1 MKKLNLLIVVFLF
14 SSSALFSKSI
24 DVTHAMQVAQNFY
37 KQMTGQTVVMTLA
50 YQSTNDNIINGV
62 PIGEPLYYAFNATD
76 NGGFVMVSAED
87 LVKPIIGYNTQGRFV
102 MQNAPPVISD
112 WFVKYNKQIAYAKV
126 NMTTTTQAVTD
137 LWSNYSR
144 DPSHV
149 TKQLRT
155 GGAVGPLLTTT
166 WDQPYPYNADCPADA
181 SAPSENNGR
190 VLTGCGATAMSQ
202 IMRYWSYPP
211 QGTGTNSYQSNYGI
225 LTVDFG
231 STTYNWANMPN
242 SVTGYN
248 ADVAT
253 IMYDAGVAVD
263 MMYGPTES
271 SSYILPGTGIPASCE
286 AAYTTYFGYDAN
298 MIQGLDRGNYPVEAD
313 WINLIDGEMA
323 ASRPIQYAGSGSS
336 GGHTFVLD
344 GSDGN
349 GNYHINWGWS
359 GIDNGYYSVDAL
371 IPAPYSNGNFSN
383 GEEMVIGIQPPNTT
397 IVSSGIDLYTA
408 TTVTPDPIP
417 FLTTFTVSAEA
428 INNGSSNFTGVYC
441 AALFDATGTFIRYI
455 GDILST
461 TGLQPNYYNTLTFN
475 DTATGVTA
483 PGTYTIGIY
492 YAPTGATT
500 WSLVGQSSYT
510 NPITVTVEGANDPG
524 IALYSDI
531 VPTPTTFTQGLPAS
545 VNVNLT
551 NDGTSTYYGQYE
563 AVLLDLQGNYVETIG
578 TYTESQGLQVNYD
591 YISPYITFSTSSI
604 TAPEGEYILAIGEEA
619 QGTSSWYYCGGQNY
633 PNPVLINVVNSTIN
647 ILAVQNV
654 SADALKVYP
663 NPATNTVYIDA
674 GDLRGSYTLTIFN
687 TLGQQM
693 SENTGVLN
701 GQKLSSDV
709 SSYDPGLYTIQLK
722 TESGTLNSRVV
733 IK

>member
-1 MKKLNLLIVVFLF
+1 
-14 SSSALFSKSI
+14 
-24 DVTHAMQVAQNFY
+24 
-37 KQMTGQTVVMTLA
+37 
-50 YQSTNDNIINGV
+50 
-62 PIGEPLYYAFNATD
+62 
-76 NGGFVMVSAED
+76 
-87 LVKPIIGYNTQGRFV
+87 
-102 MQNAPPVISD
+102 
-112 WFVKYNKQIAYAKV
+112 
-126 NMTTTTQAVTD
+126 
-137 LWSNYSR
+137 
-144 DPSHV
+144 
-149 TKQLRT
+149 
-155 GGAVGPLLTTT
+155 
-166 WDQPYPYNADCPADA
+166 
-181 SAPSENNGR
+181 
-190 VLTGCGATAMSQ
+190 
-202 IMRYWSYPP
+202 
-211 QGTGTNSYQSNYGI
+211 
-225 LTVDFG
+225 
-231 STTYNWANMPN
+231 
-242 SVTGYN
+242 
-248 ADVAT
+248 
-253 IMYDAGVAVD
+253 
-263 MMYGPTES
+263 
-271 SSYILPGTGIPASCE
+271 
-286 AAYTTYFGYDAN
+286 
-298 MIQGLDRGNYPVEAD
+298 
-313 WINLIDGEMA
+313 
-323 ASRPIQYAGSGSS
+323 
-336 GGHTFVLD
+336 
-344 GSDGN
+344 
-349 GNYHINWGWS
+349 
-359 GIDNGYYSVDAL
+359 
-371 IPAPYSNGNFSN
+371 
-383 GEEMVIGIQPPNTT
+383 MVIGIQPPNTT